1 MITPA
6 AHHPRATLPRVTPL
20 SSLVRAAREAA
31 VPTPAE
37 LQARVGR
44 PGPAVVSGLS
54 HAELAA
60 RCNAVLER
68 RGERATV
75 HRESLVR
82 AERVGPRE
90 PLLGLICDALGLD
103 VQFVAVAPAR
113 RSRIA
118 TTPSKKAA
126 R

>member
-1 MITPA
+1 MIAPA
-6 AHHPRATLPRVTPL
+6 SHLPRATLPRVTPL

-31 VPTPAE
+31 TPTSAE
-37 LQARVGR
+37 LQARATR

-68 RGERATV
+68 RGKRATV

-82 AERVGPRE
+82 VERVGPRE

-103 VQFVAVAPAR
+103 VQLVAVVPAR

-118 TTPSKKAA
+118 TRPAKKA
-126 R
+126 RK